1 MLDVTVISPEKTL
14 YEGNAEY
21 VRLPGV
27 DGSFGVLT
35 NHAPLVALLDVGII
49 EIKKANESF
58 KMVVDGGFV
67 EVKSNKINVMA
78 NGGALKSELDQKKV
92 QSNLEKASQSQEKT
106 KDLEIKKAKVRLKL
120 LENSWCI
127 PILI

>member
-14 YEGNAEY
+14 YEGKAEY
-21 VRLPGV
+21 VRLPGS

-49 EIKKANESF
+49 EVKNANESF

-67 EVKSNKINVMA
+67 EVKSNRINVMA

-92 QSNLEKASQSQEKT
+92 QSALEKASQLQDKS

-120 LENSWCI
+120 LENS
-127 PILI
+127 